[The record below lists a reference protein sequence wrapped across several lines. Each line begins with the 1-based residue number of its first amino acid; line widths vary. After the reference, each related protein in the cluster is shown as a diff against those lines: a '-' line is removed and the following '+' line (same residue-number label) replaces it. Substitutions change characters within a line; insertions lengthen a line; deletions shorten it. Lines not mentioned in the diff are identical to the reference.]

1 MKKTNMLSLKRMI
14 LITVIVCA
22 MVLTCACANDA
33 DEFGEQVVQ
42 IGDDTPSNTG
52 AAADEG
58 PKQTPAITEN
68 LDVPNGGMDI
78 GNGLTIEKY
87 ISYAGL
93 YVEDGTDETVSGV
106 LGIQVK
112 NNGDKA
118 VQYAHIELSNAENK
132 YEFDLTTLPVGA
144 TVQLLELSRR
154 PMPES
159 TDGYTALVT
168 MYAAFDTEPGMNAD
182 ALEITTQDTA
192 ITVKNISGK
201 DMGQVYV
208 YYKVAY
214 GELYLGGITY
224 RVSVNGLA
232 AGQSTTCYAGHYSTE
247 YSKLMFATYEH

>member
-1 MKKTNMLSLKRMI
+1 MKKTAIILLALVLAALMLAGC
-14 LITVIVCA
+14 T
-22 MVLTCACANDA
+22 
-33 DEFGEQVVQ
+33 GG
-42 IGDDTPSNTG
+42 GDDLSDAVEIPPETTPAADGSGDAQNG
-52 AAADEG
+52 AA
-58 PKQTPAITEN
+58 PAN
-68 LDVPNGGMDI
+68 S
-78 GNGLTIEKY
+78 GNTAEYGLEIKG
-87 ISYAGL
+87 ISKYAGL
-93 YVEDGTDETVSGV
+93 FVEDGTDETVSDV
-106 LGIQVK
+106 CAVTVR
-112 NNGDKA
+112 NNAEKT
-118 VQYAHIELSNAENK
+118 VQYAHLTVTIGETA
-132 YEFDLTTLPVGA
+132 YEFDVTTLPPDA
-144 TVQLLELSRR
+144 EVQLLELTRR

-168 MYAAFDTEPGMNAD
+168 MYAAFDAEPGMNAD

>member
-1 MKKTNMLSLKRMI
+1 MSD
-14 LITVIVCA
+14 VCA
-22 MVLTCACANDA
+22 VTVRN
-33 DEFGEQVVQ
+33 
-42 IGDDTPSNTG
+42 N
-52 AAADEG
+52 
-58 PKQTPAITEN
+58 
-68 LDVPNGGMDI
+68 
-78 GNGLTIEKY
+78 
-87 ISYAGL
+87 AGK
-93 YVEDGTDETVSGV
+93 T
-106 LGIQVK
+106 
-112 NNGDKA
+112 
-118 VQYAHIELSNAENK
+118 VQYAHLTVTIGETA
-132 YEFDLTTLPVGA
+132 YEFDVTTLPPDA
-144 TVQLLELSRR
+144 EVQLLELTRR

-168 MYAAFDTEPGMNAD
+168 MYAAFNAEPGMNAD

-192 ITVKNISGK
+192 ITVKNISDK

>member
-1 MKKTNMLSLKRMI
+1 M
-14 LITVIVCA
+14 
-22 MVLTCACANDA
+22 
-33 DEFGEQVVQ
+33 
-42 IGDDTPSNTG
+42 
-52 AAADEG
+52 
-58 PKQTPAITEN
+58 
-68 LDVPNGGMDI
+68 
-78 GNGLTIEKY
+78 
-87 ISYAGL
+87 
-93 YVEDGTDETVSGV
+93 
-106 LGIQVK
+106 
-112 NNGDKA
+112 
-118 VQYAHIELSNAENK
+118 QYAHLTVTIDETA
-132 YEFDLTTLPVGA
+132 YEFDVTTLPPDA
-144 TVQLLELSRR
+144 EVQLLELSRQ

-168 MYAAFDTEPGMNAD
+168 MYAAFDAEPGMNAD

-224 RVSVNGLA
+224 RVGVNGLA

>member
-1 MKKTNMLSLKRMI
+1 MKKTAIILLALALAALMLAGC
-14 LITVIVCA
+14 T
-22 MVLTCACANDA
+22 
-33 DEFGEQVVQ
+33 GG
-42 IGDDTPSNTG
+42 GDDLSDAVEIPPET
-52 AAADEG
+52 
-58 PKQTPAITEN
+58 TPAASSGGDMQNDNAEQ
-68 LDVPNGGMDI
+68 NGGSS
-78 GNGLTIEKY
+78 GNTAEYGLKIKG
-87 ISYAGL
+87 ISKYAGL
-93 YVEDGTDETVSGV
+93 FVEDGTDETVSDV
-106 LGIQVK
+106 CAVTVR
-112 NNGDKA
+112 NNAEKT
-118 VQYAHIELSNAENK
+118 VQYAHLTVTIGETA
-132 YEFDLTTLPVGA
+132 YEFDVTTLPPDA
-144 TVQLLELSRR
+144 EVQLLELSRQ

-168 MYAAFDTEPGMNAD
+168 MYAAFDAEPGMNAD

-224 RVSVNGLA
+224 RVGVNGLA

>member
-1 MKKTNMLSLKRMI
+1 MKKTAIILLALALAALMLAGC
-14 LITVIVCA
+14 T
-22 MVLTCACANDA
+22 
-33 DEFGEQVVQ
+33 GG
-42 IGDDTPSNTG
+42 GDDLSDAVEIPPET
-52 AAADEG
+52 
-58 PKQTPAITEN
+58 TPAA
-68 LDVPNGGMDI
+68 
-78 GNGLTIEKY
+78 
-87 ISYAGL
+87 S
-93 YVEDGTDETVSGV
+93 TDETVSDV
-106 LGIQVK
+106 CAVTVR
-112 NNGDKA
+112 NNAEKT
-118 VQYAHIELSNAENK
+118 VQYAHLTVTIGETA
-132 YEFDLTTLPVGA
+132 YEFDVTTLPPDA
-144 TVQLLELSRR
+144 EVQLLELSRQ

-168 MYAAFDTEPGMNAD
+168 MYAAFDAEPGMNAD

-224 RVSVNGLA
+224 RVGVNGLA